1 MEMNS
6 DKTAVF
12 QKIIHNK
19 VLDIVLKLA
28 TPFLVA
34 IVTGLV
40 WWLNNTTERIVNL
53 EAVAKQETA
62 QWETM
67 KKNADET
74 TNIQIR
80 VGVLEWLNGVGV
92 PMTQHREPGPEP
104 RFDLNKMVEEIE
116 NEYNNMRSK
125 DVDEWTNRQQKR

>member
-12 QKIIHNK
+12 QKIIQNK

-34 IVTGLV
+34 IVSGLV
-40 WWLNNTTERIVNL
+40 WWLSNTTERIVSL
-53 EAVAKQETA
+53 EITAKQETA

-80 VGVLEWLNGVGV
+80 VGVLEWLNGMGG
-92 PMTQHREPGPEP
+92 PITQHQGSGPEA
-104 RFDLNKMVEEIE
+104 RFDLNKMLEEIQ
-116 NEYNNMRSK
+116 NEYNNTRSK
-125 DVDEWTNRQQKR
+125 DVDEWMNRQQKR